1 MSSQMTPDRMRRR
14 ARMMKRVNVPMR
26 VVLGL
31 PFKTP
36 LSGRLMLVTHIGR
49 KTGRR
54 YRQPVSYGREGD
66 TLVTPGGGRWTG
78 NLRDGEPVTLHLAG
92 RDVTARP
99 TLVRDADEV
108 DRLLGQLVTEN
119 PRAARFVP
127 FIEADGTIDGTKLEN
142 ALAQGF
148 CVVRWDLTPNAS

>member
-1 MSSQMTPDRMRRR
+1 MTDQMTAERLRRR

-26 VVLGL
+26 FLLGL

-36 LSGRLMLVTHIGR
+36 LSGKLMLVSLTGR

-54 YRQPVSYGREGD
+54 YRQPVSYVRDGD
-66 TLVTPGGGRWTG
+66 ALLTPGGGRWTR
-78 NLRDGEPVTLHLAG
+78 NLRDGEPVLLRLAG

-99 TLVRDADEV
+99 ALVRDADEV
-108 DRLLGQLVTEN
+108 DRLLRHMLTEN

-127 FIEADGTIDGTKLEN
+127 FVEPDGTVDRTKLET
-142 ALAQGF
+142 ALAHRF
-148 CVVRWDLTPNAS
+148 CIVRWDPT